1 LLCAVALLLGQAAM
15 RRTAAL
21 LGIALLVAAAPARS
35 QDSTRPRTAAERAW
49 DRGQIERARAA
60 YAAELAG
67 RQRDDTAWYNAGTAA
82 LAAGDRESARQSLAR
97 AATSLAPDLRF
108 RALYNLGVLALRE
121 ADIDTVHRD
130 AHLIEAER
138 AYREAL
144 LLRPDHVAAKWNLE
158 LAVRR
163 RSGGGGGKSQSSGG
177 GGGGGNESPRGG
189 GGGSSGAG
197 PQSDGLNKSQ
207 AEQILKSIGQEELRT
222 RRDRT
227 GRTRVAGEAGV
238 KDW

>member
-1 LLCAVALLLGQAAM
+1 
-15 RRTAAL
+15 
-21 LGIALLVAAAPARS
+21 
-35 QDSTRPRTAAERAW
+35 
-49 DRGQIERARAA
+49 
-60 YAAELAG
+60 
-67 RQRDDTAWYNAGTAA
+67 
-82 LAAGDRESARQSLAR
+82 
-97 AATSLAPDLRF
+97 
-108 RALYNLGVLALRE
+108 
-121 ADIDTVHRD
+121 
-130 AHLIEAER
+130 
-138 AYREAL
+138 
-144 LLRPDHVAAKWNLE
+144 VAAKWNLE